1 MELESEL
8 DLHMRKP
15 TTIEEAEAMLWDLEK
30 QNDTPDVAQEQLD
43 ENEAEMEKIREWLL
57 QQSA

>member
-1 MELESEL
+1 
-8 DLHMRKP
+8 MRKP